1 MLYYKLKL
9 NFLQT
14 FINSNIQIL
23 HTKSSSIQI
32 TILHT
37 SQLEL
42 RTKQLAF
49 ILVEEWFTF
58 FNNVN

>member
-14 FINSNIQIL
+14 FINQNIQIL

-42 RTKQLAF
+42 RT
-49 ILVEEWFTF
+49 
-58 FNNVN
+58 NNWLSFSGRVVYFL